1 MEKFQ
6 IHYLRDGALEEVE
19 TLEAPDLLEV
29 IDRASHPE
37 PEVTAEI
44 WSKVG
49 RVGMIG
55 PLPDLDGEPVNNR
68 APEAEITE
76 VMKTRLRLNH
86 D

>member
-6 IHYLRDGALEEVE
+6 IHYLRDGALQKVE

-29 IDRASHPE
+29 IDRASHSE

-55 PLPDLDGEPVNNR
+55 PLPELDGEAVNSH
-68 APEAEITE
+68 APESEITE

>member
-6 IHYLRDGALEEVE
+6 IHYLRGGALEKVE
-19 TLEAPDLLEV
+19 KLEAPDLLEA

-37 PEVTAEI
+37 PDVTAEI

-55 PLPDLDGEPVNNR
+55 PLPELKGEPVNGQ